1 MNSVLLTLQTNMIRV
16 MNGIN
21 QLNLIITKIKQYN
34 SNNMINNMM
43 NNFKNMALGM
53 NNMMGMQG
61 MNMLMQMNEMMNNM
75 NFGMNNFNLEDIERW
90 NLTFENQED
99 NSSIYIRISE

>member
-1 MNSVLLTLQTNMIRV
+1 
-16 MNGIN
+16 
-21 QLNLIITKIKQYN
+21 
-34 SNNMINNMM
+34 
-43 NNFKNMALGM
+43 
-53 NNMMGMQG
+53 MQG